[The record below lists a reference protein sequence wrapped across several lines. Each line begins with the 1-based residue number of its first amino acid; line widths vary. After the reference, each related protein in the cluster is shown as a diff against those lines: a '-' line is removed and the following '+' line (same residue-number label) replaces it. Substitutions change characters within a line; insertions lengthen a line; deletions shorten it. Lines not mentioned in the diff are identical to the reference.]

1 MSKILIENYRGFDID
16 FETINEKFQCI
27 ITDDLVKESV
37 SFTAVKKF
45 IDEYKKTNQDFKPFY
60 VESTPSAYGYRDP
73 KKLKIIG
80 IRKDGRFVAENSK
93 GEKIQVSDYSM
104 KDYMLYV
111 PENEKAINQLAEL
124 EKKEQ
129 KQDSEIKME
138 RKLIFSTV
146 KITTLADLKKT
157 L

>member
-1 MSKILIENYRGFDID
+1 MSRILIDNYRGFDIE

-27 ITDDLVKESV
+27 ITDELVKESI
-37 SFTAVKKF
+37 SFAAVKKF

-60 VESTPSAYGYRDP
+60 VESTPSSYNYKDP
-73 KKLKIIG
+73 KKIKIIG
-80 IRKDGRFVAENSK
+80 IRKDGRFVAEDLNGNK
-93 GEKIQVSDYSM
+93 FQVSDYDI

-111 PENEKAINQLAEL
+111 PENEKALNQLSEL
-124 EKKEQ
+124 KQKERNQ
-129 KQDSEIKME
+129 YDEIQRE
-138 RKLIFSTV
+138 RILILSTV